1 MPRTPAG
8 SKEGFHSLG
17 RSTIAR
23 VNSRQF
29 PPIFVFVFGFSSP
42 TALFRHIDH
51 TAHVCSSRV
60 TSKMNIAKAKPA
72 ALVSSA
78 RGGGGSAG
86 AEVRVATVPVPL
98 RMYFEAPTEEIT
110 LEDFEL
116 FALDRL
122 AGMLLG

>member
-1 MPRTPAG
+1 
-8 SKEGFHSLG
+8 
-17 RSTIAR
+17 
-23 VNSRQF
+23 
-29 PPIFVFVFGFSSP
+29 
-42 TALFRHIDH
+42 
-51 TAHVCSSRV
+51 
-60 TSKMNIAKAKPA
+60 MNIAKAKPA

-78 RGGGGSAG
+78 RGGGGGGGG

-122 AGMLLG
+122 AGMLIG

>member
-1 MPRTPAG
+1 
-8 SKEGFHSLG
+8 
-17 RSTIAR
+17 
-23 VNSRQF
+23 
-29 PPIFVFVFGFSSP
+29 
-42 TALFRHIDH
+42 
-51 TAHVCSSRV
+51 
-60 TSKMNIAKAKPA
+60 MNIAKAKPV

-78 RGGGGSAG
+78 RGGGGGGGSG

-122 AGMLLG
+122 AGSLFGINRNRTFVVTACLFP